1 MRGFW
6 GRTPGS
12 CRLSGMSVQI
22 DCRYEGDL
30 HCAALHGPS
39 GSTLATDAPADNQG
53 RAETF
58 SPTDLVATALG
69 SCLLTIMGIY
79 ARPRNIRIEGARAV
93 VHKEM
98 TKTPPRRIARLTVHI
113 SLPAALSEKA
123 RGGLEQAARLCPV
136 AASLHPDVEVV
147 LAFEYE

>member
-1 MRGFW
+1 MA
-6 GRTPGS
+6 
-12 CRLSGMSVQI
+12 VQI
-22 DCRYEGDL
+22 ECQYEGDL
-30 HCAALHGPS
+30 HCAAVHGPS
-39 GSTLATDAPADNQG
+39 RSTLSTDAPADNQG

-79 ARPRNIRIEGARAV
+79 ARPRHLRIEGARAV
-93 VHKEM
+93 VEKEM
-98 TKTPPRRIARLTVHI
+98 TRTPPRRIAKLNVCIT
-113 SLPAALSEKA
+113 LPATRHEKA

-147 LAFEYE
+147 MTFEYV

>member
-1 MRGFW
+1 
-6 GRTPGS
+6 
-12 CRLSGMSVQI
+12 MSVQI
-22 DCRYEGDL
+22 DCHYEGDL
-30 HCAALHGPS
+30 HCSAVHGPS
-39 GSTLATDAPADNQG
+39 GSTLSTDAPADNQG

-93 VHKEM
+93 VEKEM
-98 TKTPPRRIARLTVHI
+98 TRTPPRRVAKLTVRI
-113 SLPAALSEKA
+113 SLPATLNDKA

-136 AASLHPDVEVV
+136 AASLHPDVELS
-147 LAFEYE
+147 LAFEYV

>member
-1 MRGFW
+1 M
-6 GRTPGS
+6 P
-12 CRLSGMSVQI
+12 VQI

-30 HCAALHGPS
+30 HCSAVHGPS
-39 GSTLATDAPADNQG
+39 GGLLATDAPADNQG

-79 ARPRNIRIEGARAV
+79 ARPRNIRIEGARASV
-93 VHKEM
+93 VKEM
-98 TKTPPRRIARLTVHI
+98 TKCPPRRIAKLIATI
-113 SLPAALSEKA
+113 TLPATLNEKA
-123 RGGLEQAARLCPV
+123 RGALEQVAKTCPV

-147 LAFEYE
+147 MVFEYV